1 MVNSFDA
8 DFFDIDIKKLEE
20 ILGSQLTSFYILL
33 EKSLRKVILYRQNEY
48 AKKVINENKKNMN
61 YFYYESNNKVKNS
74 PRKYKIDKINNQLG
88 LSPQRN

>member
-33 EKSLRKVILYRQNEY
+33 EKSLRKVIFL
-48 AKKVINENKKNMN
+48 AKHIS
-61 YFYYESNNKVKNS
+61 YH
-74 PRKYKIDKINNQLG
+74 
-88 LSPQRN
+88 LS

>member
-1 MVNSFDA
+1 M
-8 DFFDIDIKKLEE
+8 
-20 ILGSQLTSFYILL
+20 TSFYILL

-48 AKKVINENKKNMN
+48 AEKVINENKKNMN